1 MELAIHNH
9 SLLTGK
15 CLDLDTAKAQTMSKL
30 DRNSNHTF
38 RSSEMW
44 SPKPPNADSAPIINT
59 PRVGKYDTCI
69 VDGLHDITEV
79 QWAGKG
85 YALVAGK

>member
-1 MELAIHNH
+1 M
-9 SLLTGK
+9 
-15 CLDLDTAKAQTMSKL
+15 C
-30 DRNSNHTF
+30 
-38 RSSEMW
+38 

-69 VDGLHDITEV
+69 VDELHDITEL

>member
-1 MELAIHNH
+1 
-9 SLLTGK
+9 
-15 CLDLDTAKAQTMSKL
+15 
-30 DRNSNHTF
+30 
-38 RSSEMW
+38 MW
-44 SPKPPNADSAPIINT
+44 SPKPPNADSAPIINN
-59 PRVGKYDTCI
+59 PRVDKYDTCI